1 LFEVFFTHALING
14 IKYAEGGNEKEVAK
28 IKALEIAREFEFM
41 VRMWESMDSFE
52 YEPDVR
58 RKREELQEAL
68 KEVGV

>member
-1 LFEVFFTHALING
+1 
-14 IKYAEGGNEKEVAK
+14 
-28 IKALEIAREFEFM
+28 
-41 VRMWESMDSFE
+41 MWENMDSFE